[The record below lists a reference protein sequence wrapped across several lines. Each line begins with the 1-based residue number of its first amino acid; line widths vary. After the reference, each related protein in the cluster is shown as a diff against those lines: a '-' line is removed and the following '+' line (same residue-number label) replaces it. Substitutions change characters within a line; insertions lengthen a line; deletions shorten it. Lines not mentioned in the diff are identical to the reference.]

1 MDNDYEEVHRTQ
13 YEYEAEEMA
22 AMLRGR
28 GLVAAVSVEASCV
41 TEYVVSVARGDLRR
55 ADAILREDR

>member
-28 GLVAAVSVEASCV
+28 GLVAAVSAEASCV

-55 ADAILREDR
+55 ADAILREEH

>member
-1 MDNDYEEVHRTQ
+1 MDDDYEEVHRTQ

-28 GLVAAVSVEASCV
+28 GIVAAVSVEASCV
-41 TEYVVSVARGDLRR
+41 TEYVVSVAHDDLNR
-55 ADAILREDR
+55 ADAILGEDR